1 MKVSNSFRAVP
12 VRMNRH
18 GSFYSIYITYH
29 INTVSYTISYT
40 ISHSLLLKV
49 AKIPRTPNFQK
60 KPRKRDF

>member
-29 INTVSYTISYT
+29 INT
-40 ISHSLLLKV
+40 ISHLYHILYY
-49 AKIPRTPNFQK
+49 
-60 KPRKRDF
+60 